1 MKIGLDFARRT
12 VLAVEEVVRDLLQLP
27 EEEVGRLGGPSDDP
41 EVAHRV
47 EEERQDDGEAET
59 GERLKCERPLHSFMI
74 IIMEQGHFIKA
85 LKKIDY

>member
-1 MKIGLDFARRT
+1 MREKI

-27 EEEVGRLGGPSDDP
+27 EEEVGRLRGPSDDP

-59 GERLKCERPLHSFMI
+59 GERLKRERPLHSVM
-74 IIMEQGHFIKA
+74 FIFWSKA
-85 LKKIDY
+85 ISLKP